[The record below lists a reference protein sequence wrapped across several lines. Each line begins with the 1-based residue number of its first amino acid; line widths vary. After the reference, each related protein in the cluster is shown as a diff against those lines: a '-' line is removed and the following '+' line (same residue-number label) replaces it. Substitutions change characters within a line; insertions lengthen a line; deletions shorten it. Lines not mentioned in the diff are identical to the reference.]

1 MHILRVYLIAGPM
14 IEHVYRGI
22 GEARRDLRLL
32 QAATPEDRVDLRD
45 DFGKETEILCDQVAA
60 WQLSDYDAELDGAV
74 AINNAK
80 QVVTEK
86 VQRAAAARHGMIGAG
101 GPQIVTNGKMVV
113 A

>member
-1 MHILRVYLIAGPM
+1 MHILRVYLTAGPM

-22 GEARRDLRLL
+22 GEARRDLNLL
-32 QAATPEDRVDLRD
+32 RTAAPDAFMSLED
-45 DFGKETEILCDQVAA
+45 DFGKATGLQRDQVAA

-101 GPQIVTNGKMVV
+101 GPQIVANGKMVTG
-113 A
+113 